1 MVSNKL
7 SQFLLVLV
15 LGSANAGTISTWK
28 KIVQDGSSSMEYS
41 AFKKDVTLL
50 SLIECA
56 TWVTT
61 AYPVKGEA
69 LKFNASESS
78 CQALRYDPCPTQP
91 IGLQPATSTLLMK
104 EKPKRTG

>member
-15 LGSANAGTISTWK
+15 LGSTTAGALSTWK
-28 KIVQDGSSSMEYS
+28 NMVQDGSSSMEYS
-41 AFKKDVTLL
+41 AFQEDVTLL

-91 IGLQPATSTLLMK
+91 IGLQPAASTLLMK